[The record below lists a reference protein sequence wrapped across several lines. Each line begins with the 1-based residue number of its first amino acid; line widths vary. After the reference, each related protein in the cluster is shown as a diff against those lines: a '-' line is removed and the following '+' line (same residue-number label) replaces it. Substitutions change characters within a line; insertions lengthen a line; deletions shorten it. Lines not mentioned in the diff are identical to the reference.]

1 MKEKL
6 KRILQPFFM
15 RRTKDEVA
23 SDLPSL
29 TEVIHYCDMT
39 EEQLSTYENIKSS
52 VRNSILFSITN
63 NDRSKLNIMILRGLM
78 QLRLA
83 SIHPKLLD
91 PSFAFLSGKH
101 SELREMIEQILQ
113 EKHKVLIFSQFVK
126 HLKLVLQFPEL
137 QNHKVLMLTGMT
149 PEAQRQEIVN
159 EFQSN
164 EDTRVLMMTLK
175 AGGVGLNL
183 TAADYILL
191 IDPWW
196 NPAAESQAIARAHRI
211 GQDKKVFAY
220 RFITKDSIEEKILVL
235 QERKRTLANE
245 FIQNSNP
252 LSAFSDQDLIELFQ

>member
-1 MKEKL
+1 
-6 KRILQPFFM
+6 
-15 RRTKDEVA
+15 
-23 SDLPSL
+23 
-29 TEVIHYCDMT
+29 
-39 EEQLSTYENIKSS
+39 
-52 VRNSILFSITN
+52 
-63 NDRSKLNIMILRGLM
+63 MILRGLM

-91 PSFAFLSGKH
+91 PSFSFLSGKH

-113 EKHKVLIFSQFVK
+113 ENHKVLIFSQFVR

-137 QNHKVLMLTGMT
+137 ENQRVLMLTGMT

-164 EDTRVLMMTLK
+164 DETRVLMMTLK